1 MNDKEIIG
9 LFWSR
14 SENAIAECEKKYG
27 RICRQLAGRILESR
41 EDAEEAERDAYLKA
55 WQTIPPEKPM
65 SLGAYLSTL
74 CRRSAL
80 DIWRRRHRDK
90 RGGGQIP
97 QLLNELAECG
107 PDGAD
112 ETVIDRMLLREA
124 LNRFL
129 ASLPKR
135 DRILFMKRYWWSYSV
150 AELAEEFSMNENT
163 VKTKLMRIREKLR
176 ERLEKEGIPC
186 EKDAAAGQ

>member
-55 WQTIPPEKPM
+55 WQTIPPERPA

-80 DIWRRRHRDK
+80 DIWRGRHRDK
-90 RGGGQIP
+90 RGGGQISL
-97 QLLNELAECG
+97 LLNELTECG

-129 ASLPKR
+129 ASLSKR

-163 VKTKLMRIREKLR
+163 VKITLMRTREKLR
-176 ERLEKEGIPC
+176 KELEKEGIPT
-186 EKDAAAGQ
+186 